1 MMSFADWIKTPGMD
15 RCYLVE
21 FQVRVAGQLQTVRR
35 ATHPYRSGPN
45 DSPAFT
51 PYPDT
56 VLSVGSWGREL
67 TELFT
72 GYSTTASVSIEL
84 FLDDELLSLLETAN
98 VGGLPVTIRC
108 GDASWP
114 LAQFGI
120 VISATAE
127 ALKATSYDTAQ
138 LTLRDSS
145 ELLRRQLQTT
155 LIATGPNAGQ
165 PVPVCLGRCFNVSP
179 ILLNDATKTY
189 QVHDGAIQAITA
201 VRENGVA
208 IPYTANLAAGT
219 FTLTNNAKGRVTA
232 DVDGAKP
239 AGVWLQSAAQM
250 ITHLLSRFGIAAPT
264 GLAGLPSYQLGLYI
278 TGDKTL
284 ATVLDDISASVG
296 AAWYYSRLGQL
307 QWLHFNGPTASVAT
321 LSADGIEDNSLWPRR
336 RIAPAKTVKV
346 GYRRNWTP
354 QADGLAGSVR
364 ETTPA
369 LATTY
374 EQPESTLPTTNA
386 GVAAA
391 YPDAADVSVSTLI
404 VQQADATT
412 EANRRAT
419 WAAVPR
425 TVFEFSAFA
434 APFNLDL
441 GQTVT
446 IQYPQYFV
454 AGGTAVITRLRDEL
468 LFDTCTLEVIR

>member
-1 MMSFADWIKTPGMD
+1 MSFSQWIKTPGVD

-21 FQVRVAGQLQTVRR
+21 FQVRQGGELVTLRR
-35 ATHPYRSGPN
+35 STHPFRTAAT
-45 DSPAFT
+45 DIPAFA

-56 VLSVGSWGREL
+56 ILSVGTWGREL

-72 GYSTTASVSIEL
+72 GFSTTARSSIEL
-84 FLDDELLSLLETAN
+84 YLDDELVSLLESAN

-108 GDASWP
+108 GDAAWP
-114 LAQFGI
+114 LADFGV
-120 VISATAE
+120 VITATAE
-127 ALKATSYDTAQ
+127 ALTATSFDTAQ
-138 LTLRDSS
+138 LTLRDSA

-155 LIATGPNAGQ
+155 LISAGPNAGQ
-165 PVPVCLGRCFNVSP
+165 PVPICLGRVFNISP
-179 ILLNDATKTY
+179 VLINEATKTY

-208 IPYTANLAAGT
+208 IPFTANLAAGT

-232 DVDGAKP
+232 DVDGAKV
-239 AGVWLQSAAQM
+239 AGTWLENAGQM
-250 ITHLLSRFGIAAPT
+250 ITNLVGRFGIAVPN
-264 GLAGLPSYQLGLYI
+264 GLAALPAYQLGIYI

-284 ATVLDDISASVG
+284 AAALDDISASVG
-296 AAWYYSRLGQL
+296 AAWYYSRTGQL
-307 QWLHFNGPTASVAT
+307 QWLFFNGATAPVAS
-321 LSADGIEDNSLWPRR
+321 LEADDIEDNSLWPRR
-336 RIAPAKTVKV
+336 RIAPAKSVKL

-369 LATTY
+369 LATLY
-374 EQPESTLPTTNA
+374 EKPESVEPVTNA
-386 GVAAA
+386 GVIADF
-391 YPDAADVSVSTLI
+391 PDAAEVSVSTLI
-404 VQQADATT
+404 VTQADAQT
-412 EANRRAT
+412 EATRRAA
-419 WAAVPR
+419 WSANPH

-446 IQYPQYFV
+446 IEYPRYF
-454 AGGTAVITRLRDEL
+454 ADGSPAVITRLRDDL
-468 LFDTCTLEVIR
+468 LTDTCVLEVIR

>member
-1 MMSFADWIKTPGMD
+1 MTFGEWIKTPGVD

-21 FQVRVAGQLQTVRR
+21 FQVRVSGQLQTVRR
-35 ATHPYRSGPN
+35 STHPYRSGPA
-45 DSPAFT
+45 DTPAFM

-108 GDASWP
+108 GNASWQ

-120 VISATAE
+120 VITATAE
-127 ALKATSYDTAQ
+127 ALSATSADTAQ
-138 LTLRDSS
+138 LQLRDSS

-155 LIATGPNAGQ
+155 LISVGPNAGQ
-165 PVPVCLGRCFNVSP
+165 PIPICLGRCFNVSP
-179 ILLNDATKTY
+179 ALINEATRTY
-189 QVHDGAIQAITA
+189 QVHDGAIHAITA

-239 AGVWLQSAAQM
+239 AGVWLQTAAQM
-250 ITHLLSRFGIAAPT
+250 ITHLVSRFGIATPA
-264 GLAGLPSYQLGLYI
+264 GLATLPAYQLGLYI
-278 TGDKTL
+278 SGDKIL
-284 ATVLDDISASVG
+284 ADVLDDISASVG
-296 AAWYYSRLGQL
+296 AAWYYSRTGQL
-307 QWLHFNGPTASVAT
+307 QWLFFNGPGAAVQSIV
-321 LSADGIEDNSLWPRR
+321 ADGIEEDTLWPRR

-369 LATTY
+369 LATSY
-374 EQPESTLPTTNA
+374 EQPESAVTATNA
-386 GVAAA
+386 VSAD

-404 VQQADATT
+404 VSQVDATT

-419 WAAVPR
+419 WSVVPR
-425 TVFEFSAFA
+425 TVFELSAFA

-446 IQYPQYFV
+446 ITHPRYFT
-454 AGGTAVITRLRDEL
+454 AGGPVVITRLSDDL
-468 LFDTCTLEVIR
+468 LSDTCTLEVIR

>member
-1 MMSFADWIKTPGMD
+1 MMFADWIKTPGMD

-21 FQVRVAGQLQTVRR
+21 FQVRQAGQVNTIRR
-35 ATHPYRSGPN
+35 STHPYRSSPT
-45 DSPAFT
+45 DTPAFT
-51 PYPDT
+51 PYHDT

-72 GYSTTASVSIEL
+72 GYSTTARTSIDL
-84 FLDDELLSLLETAN
+84 FLDEELQALLETAS

-114 LAQFGI
+114 LAQFGV
-120 VISATAE
+120 VITATAE
-127 ALKATSYDTAQ
+127 ALRATSYDTVQ
-138 LTLRDSS
+138 LTLRDTS

-155 LIATGPNAGQ
+155 LIASGPNAGQ
-165 PVPVCLGRCFNVSP
+165 PVPICLGRCFNVSP
-179 ILLNDATKTY
+179 VLLNDATKTY

-239 AGVWLQSAAQM
+239 AGTWLQNAAQM
-250 ITHLLSRFGIAAPT
+250 ITYLVGRFGLAVPA
-264 GLAGLPSYQLGLYI
+264 GLATLPAYQLGLYI
-278 TGDKTL
+278 TGDKAL
-284 ATVLDDISASVG
+284 ATALDDISASVG

-307 QWLHFNGPTASVAT
+307 QWLFFNGPGAPVASVT
-321 LSADGIEDNSLWPRR
+321 SDDIEDNSLWPRR
-336 RIAPAKTVKV
+336 RIAPAKTVKI

-369 LATTY
+369 VAATY
-374 EQPESTLPTTNA
+374 EQSESSFTATNA
-386 GVAAA
+386 GIDD
-391 YPDAADVSVSTLI
+391 PDAVDVSVSTLI
-404 VQQADATT
+404 VTLADATT
-412 EANRRAT
+412 EANRRAA
-419 WAAVPR
+419 WSAVPR
-425 TVFEFSAFA
+425 TIFECSAFA

-446 IQYPQYFV
+446 IEYPQYFAV
-454 AGGTAVITRLRDEL
+454 PGQAVITRLRDEL
-468 LFDTCTLEVIR
+468 LQDTCTLEVIR

>member
-1 MMSFADWIKTPGMD
+1 MTFSEWIKTPGVD

-21 FQVRVAGQLQTVRR
+21 FEARIAGQLQTVRR
-35 ATHPYRSGPN
+35 STHPYRSGPA
-45 DSPAFT
+45 DTPAFM

-72 GYSTTASVSIEL
+72 GYSTTARSSIEL
-84 FLDDELLSLLETAN
+84 FLDDEMFGLLETAN
-98 VGGLPVTIRC
+98 VGGLPVIVRC

-114 LAQFGI
+114 LAQFGTVI
-120 VISATAE
+120 VATAE
-127 ALKATSYDTAQ
+127 ALSATSADTAQ

-155 LIATGPNAGQ
+155 LMSVGPNAGQ
-165 PVPVCLGRCFNVSP
+165 PIPICLGRCFNVSP
-179 ILLNDATKTY
+179 ALINEATRTY
-189 QVHDGAIQAITA
+189 QVHDGAIHAITA

-208 IPYTANLAAGT
+208 IPYSANLAAGT

-250 ITHLLSRFGIAAPT
+250 ITHLVSRFGIATPA
-264 GLAGLPSYQLGLYI
+264 GLATLPAYQLGLYI
-278 TGDKTL
+278 SGDKTL
-284 ATVLDDISASVG
+284 ADVLDDISASVG
-296 AAWYYSRLGQL
+296 AAWYYSRTGQL
-307 QWLHFNGPTASVAT
+307 QWLFFNGPGAAVQSIV
-321 LSADGIEDNSLWPRR
+321 ADGIEEDTLWPRR

-369 LATTY
+369 QATLY
-374 EQPESTLPTTNA
+374 EQPESAVTVTNA
-386 GVAAA
+386 VSADF
-391 YPDAADVSVSTLI
+391 PDAADVSVSTLI
-404 VQQADATT
+404 VSLSDATT
-412 EANRRAT
+412 EANRRAV

-446 IQYPQYFV
+446 ITHPRYFT
-454 AGGTAVITRLRDEL
+454 AGSTAVITRLSDDL
-468 LFDTCTLEVIR
+468 LSDTCTLEVIR